1 MVFNQLQRRGFERD
15 IGSPMSKTRKA
26 VLIVFAILAIG
37 FIAPERIRIPVVGA
51 SKADWNKKSFW
62 FEPWGTS
69 GVHKGIDIFGR
80 LGSAVA
86 STTDGFVVYTG
97 DIAKGGKVII
107 VLGPKWRLP
116 EVSPEV
122 V

>member
-1 MVFNQLQRRGFERD
+1 
-15 IGSPMSKTRKA
+15 MSKTKKA
-26 VLIVFAILAIG
+26 VLIVVAVLAIG

-51 SKADWNKKSFW
+51 SKADWNQKSFW

-86 STTDGFVVYTG
+86 STTDGVVVYTG
-97 DIAKGGKVII
+97 QILKGGNVVI
-107 VLGPKWRLP
+107 VLGPKWRFHYFAHLNTINTSVFSLVGP
-116 EVSPEV
+116 PVSG
-122 V
+122 